1 MKNLF
6 YITTFFLLIIL
17 GFRGYGQEDHVVKKI
32 EFHGNEPIPGELL
45 LNQMNSRGETLIEK
59 LKFWKK
65 EPVLSSF
72 MLKEDVERLRT
83 FYQRN
88 GYLDPEVT
96 YNINWNKKKAT
107 IHINIETGEPVLIR
121 DVAYSDLTDEEKTA
135 ILSKAIRNQPFSKGY
150 RFVDTKIL
158 EYEAEISKKFH
169 NNGYPFIEVKRE
181 LDVDTSIRKVD
192 IHYDINPHVKAYFGE
207 TLIKGDSLVEESF
220 IRKQLKFNPGE
231 IYSQE
236 KIEKT
241 QQKLFN
247 TDIFSYVVIRPQKD
261 QVKQKSI
268 PISVELEEL
277 PPWSLEAGL
286 GYGTEDRLRV
296 SARLT
301 KLHFL
306 GGARKFIFTG
316 KRSHFYPV
324 SLETKLIQP
333 NLLTDNLN
341 LILNPFY
348 ISENETSYR
357 VERLGS
363 GLTLQQIFSPSTTGF
378 FMYSLERN
386 FLENKTESDS
396 ISGKIRKDIHNKS
409 GITIGMTRNTTNN
422 PFSPTKGWKF
432 NGNFTLMGIGFKSK
446 YDYYKSEIGINR
458 YYQLDKDW
466 ILAGKLNAGFI
477 KPFSGDES
485 PIEDRF
491 LIGGASSLRGWGRH
505 QIAPK
510 NEEGKLIG
518 GNSMLEGSLELR
530 FPIYDI
536 FSGVTFM
543 DAGNVWNDAFDYDL
557 KQLRYNAGLGLRV
570 NTPIGPVRL
579 DFATPVFEN
588 RFRLQFF
595 VSIGHAF

>member
-1 MKNLF
+1 LKKYL
-6 YITTFFLLIIL
+6 YIITLFLLIIL
-17 GFRGYGQEDHVVKKI
+17 GFRGHGQENHVVKKI

-45 LNQMNSRGETLIEK
+45 LNKMNSRGETLIEK

-65 EPVLSSF
+65 EPVLSTF
-72 MLKEDVERLRT
+72 MLEEDVERLET

-88 GYLDPEVT
+88 GYLNPEVT
-96 YNINWNKKKAT
+96 YDINRNKKKAT
-107 IHINIETGEPVLIR
+107 IHINIETGEPVVIR
-121 DVAYSDLTDEEKTA
+121 NVTYSELADEEQAA
-135 ILSKAIRNQPFSKGY
+135 ILSKAIKKQPFTDGD
-150 RFVDTKIL
+150 RFVDSKIL

-169 NNGYPFIEVKRE
+169 DNGYPFFEVKRQ
-181 LDVDTSIRKVD
+181 LDLDTTIRKVD
-192 IHYDINPHVKAYFGE
+192 IHYEINPQEKAYFGE
-207 TLIKGDSLVEESF
+207 TTIEGDSIVEERF
-220 IRKQLKFNPGE
+220 VRKQLKFTPGE

-236 KIEKT
+236 KIEQT

-261 QVKQKSI
+261 QVKQQNI
-268 PISVELEEL
+268 PIYIELEEL
-277 PPWSLEAGL
+277 SPWSLEAGL

-316 KRSHFYPV
+316 KRSHFYPL

-348 ISENETSYR
+348 ISENEISYR

-363 GLTLQQIFSPSTTGF
+363 GLTLQQIFSRNTTGY

-386 FLENKTESDS
+386 FLENKTEIDS

-409 GITIGMTRNTTNN
+409 GITVGINRNTTDN
-422 PFSPTKGWKF
+422 PFSPTKGWKI

-446 YDYYKSEIGINR
+446 YDYYKGEIGINR

-466 ILAGKLNAGFI
+466 VLAGRLDAGFI
-477 KPFSGDES
+477 KPFDGSET

-510 NEEGKLIG
+510 NEQGKLIG

-530 FPIYDI
+530 FPVYDI

-543 DAGNVWNDAFDYDL
+543 DAGNVWDDAFDYDL
-557 KQLRYNAGLGLRV
+557 EQLRYNAGLGLRV

>member
-1 MKNLF
+1 MKTYF
-6 YITTFFLLIIL
+6 YIISLFFLIIL
-17 GFRGYGQEDHVVKKI
+17 SFRGFGQEDHVVKKV
-32 EFHGNEPIPGELL
+32 EFHGNEPISGEVL
-45 LNQMNSRGETLIEK
+45 LNQMNSCGETLIEK
-59 LKFWKK
+59 LKFWKD
-65 EPVLSSF
+65 EPLLSTF
-72 MLKEDVERLRT
+72 MLNEDVERLRT

-88 GYLDPEVT
+88 GYLNPEVS
-96 YNINWNKKKAT
+96 YNINRNKKKAT
-107 IHINIETGEPVLIR
+107 IQINIETGEPVLIR
-121 DVAYSDLTDEEKTA
+121 DVTYSDLTDEEKAT
-135 ILSKAIRNQPFSKGY
+135 ILSKAIKNQPFNKGD
-150 RFVDTKIL
+150 RFVDSEIL
-158 EYEAEISKKFH
+158 KYEEEISKIFH
-169 NNGYPFIEVKRE
+169 DNGYPFIEVKRQ
-181 LDVDTSIRKVD
+181 LDVDTTIRKVD
-192 IHYDINPHVKAYFGE
+192 VHYEINPQTKAYFGE
-207 TLIKGDSLVEESF
+207 TTIEGDSLIEESF
-220 IRKQLKFNPGE
+220 IRKQLKFDPGE
-231 IYSQE
+231 VYSQE
-236 KIEKT
+236 KIEQT

-247 TDIFSYVVIRPQKD
+247 TDIFSYVIIRPQKD
-261 QVKQKSI
+261 QVKQQDI
-268 PISVELEEL
+268 PIYVELEEL
-277 PPWSLEAGL
+277 PPWSTEVGL

-363 GLTLQQIFSPSTTGF
+363 GLTLQQIFSQSTTGF
-378 FMYSLERN
+378 LMYSLERN
-386 FLENKTESDS
+386 FLKNKTEIDA

-409 GITIGMTRNTTNN
+409 GITVGMNRNTTDN
-422 PFSPTKGWKF
+422 PFSPTKGWKIS
-432 NGNFTLMGIGFKSK
+432 GNFTLMGIGFKSK
-446 YDYYKSEIGINR
+446 YDYYKSEIGVNR

-466 ILAGKLNAGFI
+466 VLAGKLDVGFI
-477 KPFSGDES
+477 RPFTGDET

-505 QIAPK
+505 QVSPE
-510 NEEGKLIG
+510 NEAGKLIG
-518 GNSMLEGSLELR
+518 GNSMMEGSLELR

-543 DAGNVWNDAFDYDL
+543 DAGNVWNDAFDYDP

-570 NTPIGPVRL
+570 STPIGPVRL
-579 DFATPVFEN
+579 DFAIPVFEN

>member
-1 MKNLF
+1 LKNFF
-6 YITTFFLLIIL
+6 YIIPFFFLIIL
-17 GFRGYGQEDHVVKKI
+17 SFWGYSQETQVIKKI
-32 EFHGNEPIPGELL
+32 KFHGNEPITGELL
-45 LNQMNSRGETLIEK
+45 LSKMNSRGETLVDK
-59 LKFWKK
+59 LKFWEK
-65 EPVLSSF
+65 EPVLSTF
-72 MLKEDVERLRT
+72 MLKEDVERLQT

-88 GYLDPEVT
+88 GYLNPEVT
-96 YNINWNKKKAT
+96 YNIKRNKKKAT
-107 IHINIETGEPVLIR
+107 IYINIKIAEPVVIR
-121 DVAYSDLTDEEKTA
+121 NVTYSDLADEEKEE
-135 ILSKAIRNQPFSKGY
+135 ILSETIQNQPFNKGD
-150 RFVDTKIL
+150 RFVDNKIL
-158 EYEAEISKKFH
+158 EYESEIRKIFH
-169 NNGYPFIEVKRE
+169 DNGYPFIEIKRE
-181 LDVDTSIRKVD
+181 LYVDTAAREVD
-192 IHYDINPHVKAYFGE
+192 IHYNITPQVKAYFGE
-207 TLIKGDSLVEESF
+207 TAIEGDSLVNESF
-220 IRKQLKFNPGE
+220 IRKQLKFRPGE

-236 KIEKT
+236 KIEQT

-247 TDIFSYVVIRPQKD
+247 TDVFSYVVIRPQKD
-261 QVKQKSI
+261 QVKQKNI

-277 PPWSLEAGL
+277 PPWTLEAGL
-286 GYGTEDRLRV
+286 GYGTEDRLRI

-316 KRSHFYPV
+316 KRSHFYPF
-324 SLETKLIQP
+324 SLETKLIQQ
-333 NLLTDNLN
+333 NFLTDNLN

-363 GLTLQQIFSPSTTGF
+363 GITLQQIFSQSTTGF

-386 FLENKTESDS
+386 FLKNKTEIDS
-396 ISGKIRKDIHNKS
+396 ISGKIRNDIRNKS
-409 GITIGMTRNTTNN
+409 GITVGITRNTTDN
-422 PFSPTKGWKF
+422 PFSPTKGWKI
-432 NGNFTLMGIGFKSK
+432 NGNFTLMGIGFKSD
-446 YDYYKSEIGINR
+446 YDYYKGEIGINR
-458 YYQLDKDW
+458 YYQLDWNW

-505 QIAPK
+505 QISPK

-543 DAGNVWNDAFDYDL
+543 DAGNVWDDAFDYGL
-557 KQLRYNAGLGLRV
+557 EQLRYNAGLGLRV
-570 NTPIGPVRL
+570 NTPIGPLRL
-579 DFATPVFEN
+579 DFATPVFES